1 MSKFIG
7 CTGLPIKRNS
17 YYSNLNAVE
26 IVPEQGV
33 PPKPS
38 TARRWA
44 EEAPEGF
51 CFSMVVSKHLTAKP
65 EQLPPGLSGEPARYG
80 GLQLTNEVLELYERT
95 LESAEALG
103 ARVLLF
109 STPPHIGPSRR
120 GRETLS
126 RFFEHIDRREMK
138 FAWEPHGPWED
149 AELAALCADLDLLR
163 CGDPLRDVL
172 PAGPAAYARLGSFVA
187 MGRAMADDELEAIV
201 EILEDFEEAYCFF
214 GTDRCFSD
222 AKRLRALFE

>member
-1 MSKFIG
+1 MFVG
-7 CTGLPIKRNS
+7 CTGLPAKRGG

-26 IVPEQGV
+26 VVPDQGV

-44 EEAPEGF
+44 EEAPDGF
-51 CFSMVVSKHLTAKP
+51 CFTMVASKFLTTKP
-65 EQLPPGLSGEPARYG
+65 EQLPPGLSGKPSSYG
-80 GLQLTNEVLELYERT
+80 GLQLTSEVLELYERT
-95 LESAEALG
+95 CESALALG

-109 STPPHIGPSRR
+109 STPPQIGPSRR

-126 RFFEHIDRREMK
+126 RFFERIDRKGMK
-138 FAWEPHGPWED
+138 VAWEPHGPWED
-149 AELAALCADLDLLR
+149 EELFALCRDLELLR

-172 PAGPAAYARLGSFVA
+172 PAGPAAYARLGPFVA
-187 MGRAMADDELEAIV
+187 MGRSMADDELEAIV

-214 GTDRCFSD
+214 GTDRAFSD
-222 AKRLRALFE
+222 AKRLRATFE